1 LRRILREQV
10 EQRIEADLK
19 KIKNT
24 AYRPKLSGRMLE
36 RFGAIMANL
45 SYWCLRCD
53 HSITPQP
60 AATFAAFTA
69 KVPEKIQLIKARKAV
84 TYAKYGGQHVAVG
97 IHIPR
102 NRLVRAASGVSGP
115 SVISD
120 RFC

>member
-1 LRRILREQV
+1 LRQDPARQV

-24 AYRPKLSGRMLE
+24 AYRPKLGGSTLE

-53 HSITPQP
+53 YSITPQP

-84 TYAKYGGQHVAVG
+84 TCAKYLRSDLPVSRGFRSHGHRQAVQG
-97 IHIPR
+97 R
-102 NRLVRAASGVSGP
+102 RCDRVRER
-115 SVISD
+115 
-120 RFC
+120 RF